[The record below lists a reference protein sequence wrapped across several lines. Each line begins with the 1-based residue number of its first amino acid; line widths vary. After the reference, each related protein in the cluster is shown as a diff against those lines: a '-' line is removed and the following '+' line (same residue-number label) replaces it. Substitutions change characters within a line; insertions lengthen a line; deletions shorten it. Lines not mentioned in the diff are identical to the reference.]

1 MEFNILFRKYLEE
14 IQAETTLIEDK
25 IIVKEAF
32 GISRTFRKT
41 AEARATRAGIS
52 AKLQD
57 KMNRWKTIENA
68 DGKKPRHNMRDL
80 YAGVLAQ
87 MPTTWRYSYAL

>member
-1 MEFNILFRKYLEE
+1 LGE
-14 IQAETTLIEDK
+14 IQTDTELIEDK
-25 IIVKEAF
+25 IIVSESF
-32 GISRTFRKT
+32 GISRTLRKT

-57 KMNRWKTIENA
+57 KMNRWKTVEAA
-68 DGKKPRHNMRDL
+68 DGRKPRFQMRDL

>member
-1 MEFNILFRKYLEE
+1 MFEKLIHVLFLSI
-14 IQAETTLIEDK
+14 IQVNG
-25 IIVKEAF
+25 IVSYMSESF
-32 GISRTFRKT
+32 GISRTLRKT

-57 KMNRWKTIENA
+57 KMNRWKTVEAA
-68 DGKKPRHNMRDL
+68 DGRKPRFQMSDL